1 MVTLV
6 VVMQV
11 KFNCC

>member
-1 MVTLV
+1 V

-11 KFNCC
+11 SGG